1 VAARIAIVGA
11 GGVGAY
17 LGVLLQRRG
26 TEATLLDKGAH
37 LDAIKAEGVLVR
49 SRGHGELG
57 ARLPATDDPTEVGP
71 VDLLLLCVKTYDND
85 AAIPALRPM
94 VGPNTAILTVQNGVG
109 NVEQLAKAFGAD
121 AVLGGALVGGGTRV
135 APGVIEHVLPPESE
149 YLEVGGLASGISAH
163 VELARSVLEPTGVAI
178 RVVDDIQRTLWAKLL
193 AMASLS
199 ALGCLTRLGTA
210 QWRGHPAT
218 RELYATLVR
227 EAASVARAEGI
238 LLDDATVDQA
248 LAQPDR
254 LGPAHRT
261 SLHADLERGQRLE
274 VDAIH
279 GEVVRRAERHGVAV
293 PTFRTVYAVLRQ
305 ADDRAAGS

>member
-1 VAARIAIVGA
+1 MAAQIAIVGA

-17 LGVLLQRRG
+17 LGVLLQRQG
-26 TEATLLDKGAH
+26 VEATLLDKGTH

-49 SRGHGELG
+49 SRGHGELR
-57 ARLPATDDPTEVGP
+57 ARLPATDDPSEVGP
-71 VDLLLLCVKTYDND
+71 VDLLLFCVKTYDND
-85 AAIPALRPM
+85 SAIPTLRPM

-109 NVEQLAKAFGAD
+109 NVEQLAQAYGAD

-149 YLEVGGLASGISAH
+149 YLEVGGLEPGSSAH
-163 VELARSVLEPTGVAI
+163 VELARAVLEPTGVAI

-238 LLDDATVDQA
+238 ALDDPTVDQA

-279 GEVVRRAERHGVAV
+279 GEVVRRAERHGLAT
-293 PTFRTVYAVLRQ
+293 PTFRTAYAVLRQ
-305 ADDRAAGS
+305 ADDHAAGS